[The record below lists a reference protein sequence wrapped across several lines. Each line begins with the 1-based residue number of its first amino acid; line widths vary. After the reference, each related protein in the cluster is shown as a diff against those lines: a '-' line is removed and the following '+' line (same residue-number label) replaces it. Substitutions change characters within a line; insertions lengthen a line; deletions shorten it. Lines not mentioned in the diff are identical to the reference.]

1 MSHKLLIFNHLQE
14 EDGFGE
20 SVNYMYPL
28 KGMTPRVGMLG
39 RKGIVGS
46 SNSYPY

>member
-1 MSHKLLIFNHLQE
+1 MV
-14 EDGFGE
+14 
-20 SVNYMYPL
+20 SVNSMYPL

-46 SNSYPY
+46 SNSYPYCPPLSDPSVTGTFFV